1 MKYIL
6 ALLVVLGAGATAFFL
21 TQDQQVVIRLSE
33 DQLLKAVE
41 KKLPFEK
48 TYLVLFDV
56 TLDNPRI
63 TLVDGS
69 ERVQAGLDV
78 AVEIR
83 LGNKPPLR
91 GSTDISGN
99 VRYVPEEG
107 EFYLVDPD
115 IETLSIEG
123 IPMAYTDKIDEV
135 MTKALGAFFKTRP
148 IYTLKESDTKQAAAK
163 LVLKDVAVENSE
175 LVLTLGL

>member
-1 MKYIL
+1 MKIFL
-6 ALLVVLGAGATAFFL
+6 AIIAMLGVGATAFFL
-21 TQDQQVVIRLSE
+21 TQDQQVEIRLSE
-33 DQLLKAVE
+33 EQLLQAVE

-63 TLVDGS
+63 TLVEGS

-78 AVEIR
+78 AVKIR
-83 LGNKPPLR
+83 LGNNSPLR
-91 GSTDISGN
+91 GSADVSGN

-107 EFYLVDPD
+107 QFYLVEPD
-115 IETLSIEG
+115 IETLSVEG
-123 IPMAYTDKIDEV
+123 IPAAYIDKVDEV

-148 IYTLKESDTKQAAAK
+148 IYTLKETDTKQAAAK
-163 LVLKDVAVENSE
+163 LVLKDVAVQNNE